1 MSIDPR
7 KLRDALGSFATGVTV
22 VTARSLDGELLGITA
37 NSFNS
42 VSLNPPLVLFS
53 LDRRALSLRKF
64 EECGRFAVNVLDES
78 QREVST
84 TFATPM
90 ADKFASVRYNF
101 GRTGSPVLADALAV
115 FDCSVR
121 FRYDGGDHVIFV
133 GEVVDLIVRQDG
145 KPLLYFRG
153 KYRALTEFPDT

>member
-7 KLRDALGSFATGVTV
+7 KLREALGCFATGVTV

-53 LDRRALSLRKF
+53 LDRRAYSLRKF
-64 EECGRFAVNVLDES
+64 EECGRFAVNVLDET
-78 QREVST
+78 QREISS
-84 TFATPM
+84 TFATPL
-90 ADKFASVRYNF
+90 ADKFSTVRYDF

-133 GEVVDLIVRQDG
+133 GEVLDLVVRADG

-153 KYRALTEFPDT
+153 KYRALTDLQEA